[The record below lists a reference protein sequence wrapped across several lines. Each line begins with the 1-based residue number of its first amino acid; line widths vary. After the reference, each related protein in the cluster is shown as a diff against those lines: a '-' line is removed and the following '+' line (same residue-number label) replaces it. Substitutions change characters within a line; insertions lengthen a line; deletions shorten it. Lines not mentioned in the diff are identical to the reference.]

1 MMYKIINYQSKHND
15 ATKKS
20 FYTYEIRSVGRKI
33 HISFLK
39 NKIIPSYYYE
49 SDGLNG
55 IDAFEGLHND
65 IADGISN
72 ICIKYHYKY
81 ITSIL
86 ILQKTSLFR
95 I

>member
-1 MMYKIINYQSKHND
+1 M
-15 ATKKS
+15 
-20 FYTYEIRSVGRKI
+20 
-33 HISFLK
+33 K

-49 SDGLNG
+49 SDGSNG

-86 ILQKTSLFR
+86 ILQTTFPYIKFESASTYWVL
-95 I
+95 